1 MVKKTKRFKHNAK
14 KSIEYIAPEKP
25 TPQIVPPDPILNKT
39 RMIAIAA
46 GIAAVIIAIALVLVF
61 QTSVVLQEPESETLD
76 VPHLADTAMINLSAP
91 PIIFEI
97 YGKPSERIENNTFS
111 RITLEPRDDAEKIY
125 SYLRNTDN
133 STIAVYPSFT
143 RTSYALG
150 GLAYNYLGDCENCIA
165 SRIIYDDDGAYAEGH
180 TAYQALKILGYDFI
194 TDVDIDKN
202 PEILSKYDRV
212 ILLHNEYATQNMFD
226 AITSHPNVVYLY
238 PGALSIKTNAD
249 YVAEQ
254 LLLVRGHGY
263 PDESVKNGFD
273 WEFDNSNLTD
283 ASCLEWEFVR
293 IDNGYMLNCYPESI
307 IHASPL
313 LLLSIKELDDPYWAK
328 PLQDQSFEVMD
339 SNQLKLT
346 LLNNE
351 FLKLIT
357 PQENTTL
364 ALENNTMQENMTLTT
379 ENNTMQENMTSP

>member
-14 KSIEYIAPEKP
+14 KSIEYVAPEKP

-254 LLLVRGHGY
+254 LLLVRGNGY
-263 PDESVKNGFD
+263 PDESAKNGFD
-273 WEFDNSNLTD
+273 WEFDNSNITD
-283 ASCLEWEFVR
+283 TSCQTWEF
-293 IDNGYMLNCYPESI
+293 IPINNGYMLNCYPEST
-307 IHASPL
+307 IHASVL
-313 LLLSIKELDDPYWAK
+313 LLLSIKELDDPYWAN
-328 PLQDQSFEVMD
+328 PLQ
-339 SNQLKLT
+339 NQLLDKTNVNNLKLA

-351 FLKLIT
+351 FIKLI
-357 PQENTTL
+357 PLQENSTF
-364 ALENNTMQENMTLTT
+364 ASENKTMQENMST
-379 ENNTMQENMTSP
+379 P